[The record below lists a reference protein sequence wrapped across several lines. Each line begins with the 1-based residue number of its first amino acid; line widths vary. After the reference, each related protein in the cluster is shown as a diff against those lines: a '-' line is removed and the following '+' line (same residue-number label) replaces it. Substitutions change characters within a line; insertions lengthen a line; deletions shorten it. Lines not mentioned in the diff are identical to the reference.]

1 MNALFEQIRNIF
13 SAIPLM
19 QKIMM
24 GAVLLLVLFG
34 CMGLFLYGQKAAY
47 QPLYGSLSTED
58 AASIAEELAAQDVPF
73 QIQGGGTLILVPA
86 ERVYDLR
93 LSLASSG
100 LPKGG
105 GVGFEIFDETDF
117 GTTEFVQKLNYQR
130 ALQGELARTIKEFNE
145 VSDARV
151 MIVMAEDSVF
161 IEESKPA
168 TASVLLKLRSGL
180 SKPKV
185 EAVVNL
191 VAGAVEDLATGNVTV
206 VDTEGNVLSKKAGEE
221 DQGEIS
227 DAKLEYKLTY
237 ENNLAK
243 QIQTMLERIVGSGKA
258 IVRVAAD
265 MNFDQVDL
273 SEEIYDPEA
282 QVVRSRQLTTD
293 SQENIEGLNSTS
305 VQAASD
311 VSSVDPAVVE
321 GEESKSNNR
330 KTETAQKRSE
340 TVNYEISRTIRRTLN
355 PVAEIERLSVAAVL
369 DGTYTVETDKNGN
382 QIRTYVPR
390 TEAEIETFTD
400 IVRSAMGY
408 SSDREDQVSVESVPF
423 DSMDEMGFE
432 DGPGTDWPALMR
444 RYGHLAGYAA
454 LIAAAFMF
462 LIKPILRTVQELGSQ
477 VRQASM
483 TVRQEAAEA
492 LPGPEMAS
500 RGALPPPEEMSGRE
514 KAVYLARQDMDK
526 TTEQVRGWLSEAS

>member
-1 MNALFEQIRNIF
+1 MNALFEQLRNILG
-13 SAIPLM
+13 AISLS

-34 CMGLFLYGQKAAY
+34 CVGLYLYGQKTAY
-47 QPLYGSLSTED
+47 QPLYGSLSTDD

-168 TASVLLKLRSGL
+168 SASVLLKLRSGL
-180 SKPKV
+180 SKTKV
-185 EAVVNL
+185 SAVVNL
-191 VAGAVEDLATGNVTV
+191 VASAVEDLSTENVTV

-221 DQGEIS
+221 GQES
-227 DAKLEYKLTY
+227 EVADAKLEYKLTY
-237 ENNLAK
+237 EANMSR

-273 SEEIYDPEA
+273 SEEIYDSEDP
-282 QVVRSRQLTTD
+282 VVRSRQQTVE
-293 SQENIEGLNSTS
+293 SAENSKGSENGI
-305 VQAASD
+305 
-311 VSSVDPAVVE
+311 SSVSPVVAE
-321 GEESKSNNR
+321 GGVNSVNNQQSETSR
-330 KTETAQKRSE
+330 KQSE
-340 TVNYEISRTIRRTLN
+340 TVNYEISRTVRRTLN
-355 PVAEIERLSVAAVL
+355 PVAEIERLSVAAVI
-369 DGTYTVETDKNGN
+369 DGTYETDKDGN
-382 QIRTYVPR
+382 HAYVPR
-390 TEAEIETFTD
+390 SEAEIEQFTR
-400 IVRSAMGY
+400 IVQNAMGY
-408 SSDREDQVSVESVPF
+408 SGDREDQVTVESVPF
-423 DSMDEMGFE
+423 DTMDELSLEGA
-432 DGPGTDWPALMR
+432 PGTDWPALLR
-444 RYGHLAGYAA
+444 RYGHLAGYAV
-454 LIAAAFMF
+454 LILAAFMF
-462 LIKPILRTVQELGSQ
+462 LIKPIMRTVQEVTVQ
-477 VRQASM
+477 ARQAAL
-483 TVRQEAAEA
+483 TVQAQAPNA
-492 LPGPEMAS
+492 LPGAAGLGQL
-500 RGALPPPEEMSGRE
+500 GALPPPSEMSGRQ
-514 KAVYLARQDMDK
+514 KATFLARQDMDR
-526 TTEQVRGWLSEAS
+526 TTEQIRGWLSEASR

>member
-1 MNALFEQIRNIF
+1 MNALFEQIKNILG
-13 SAIPLM
+13 AIPLS

-34 CMGLFLYGQKAAY
+34 CMGLYLYGQKASY
-47 QPLYGSLSTED
+47 QPLYGSLSTDD

-168 TASVLLKLRSGL
+168 SASVQLKLRSNL
-180 SKPKV
+180 SKSKV

-191 VAGAVEDLATGNVTV
+191 VAASVEDLSTDNVTV
-206 VDTEGNVLSKKAGEE
+206 VDTDGNVLSKKNDENGK
-221 DQGEIS
+221 GEIGDS
-227 DAKLEYKLTY
+227 KLEYKLTY
-237 ENNLAK
+237 ENNLAR
-243 QIQTMLERIVGSGKA
+243 QIQSMLERIVGSGKA

-273 SEEIYDPEA
+273 SEEIYDPET
-282 QVVRSRQLTTD
+282 QVARSRQTSVDHQESVESTD
-293 SQENIEGLNSTS
+293 SSET
-305 VQAASD
+305 AASD
-311 VSSVDPAVVE
+311 VSSVDP
-321 GEESKSNNR
+321 GTQDGDESKS
-330 KTETAQKRSE
+330 KKQQTETMQKQSE
-340 TVNYEISRTIRRTLN
+340 TINYEISRTVRRTLN
-355 PVAEIERLSVAAVL
+355 PVAEIERLSVAAVI
-369 DGTYTVETDKNGN
+369 DGTYETDKNGN
-382 QIRTYVPR
+382 RTFVPR
-390 TEAEIETFTD
+390 TDAEIEKFKS
-400 IVRSAMGY
+400 VVQLAMGY
-408 SSDREDQVSVESVPF
+408 SSDREDQVSVESFPF
-423 DSMDEMGFE
+423 DTMDDMSLEGSA
-432 DGPGTDWPALMR
+432 PGADWPALFK
-444 RYGHLAGYAA
+444 RYGHLAGYAV
-454 LIAAAFMF
+454 LILAAFMF
-462 LIKPILRTVQELGSQ
+462 LIKPMMRTVQE
-477 VRQASM
+477 VAVQAQQTAL
-483 TVRQEAAEA
+483 TVRAQGREA
-492 LPGPEMAS
+492 LPGADIEQ
-500 RGALPPPEEMSGRE
+500 RGALPAPEMNERQ
-514 KAVYLARQDMDK
+514 KAVYLARQDVDK
-526 TTEQVRGWLSEAS
+526 TTDQIRGWLSEAS

>member
-1 MNALFEQIRNIF
+1 MNAFFEQISNIF
-13 SAIPLM
+13 RAIPLT

-34 CMGLFLYGQKAAY
+34 CMGLYLYGQKAAY

-93 LSLASSG
+93 LTLAGSG

-130 ALQGELARTIKEFNE
+130 ALQGELARTIKEINE

-180 SKPKV
+180 SKSKV

-191 VAGAVEDLATGNVTV
+191 VASAVEDLATDNVTV
-206 VDTEGNVLSKKAGEE
+206 VDTEGNVLSKKKDEGGQAEVA
-221 DQGEIS
+221 

-237 ENNLAK
+237 ENNLAR

-273 SEEIYDPEA
+273 SEEIYEQDPEA
-282 QVVRSRQLTTD
+282 QVVRS
-293 SQENIEGLNSTS
+293 SQKTVESSENTMGSENG
-305 VQAASD
+305 
-311 VSSVDPAVVE
+311 VSSVNTAGAGAGAGVGSQQAE
-321 GEESKSNNR
+321 AAR
-330 KTETAQKRSE
+330 KESE
-340 TVNYEISRTIRRTLN
+340 TVNYEINRTVRRTLN

-382 QIRTYVPR
+382 QTRTYVPR
-390 TEAEIETFTD
+390 TDAEIEQFTR
-400 IVRSAMGY
+400 IVQNAMGY
-408 SSDREDQVSVESVPF
+408 SSDREDQVSVESFSF
-423 DSMDEMGFE
+423 DSMDEVGFE
-432 DGPGTDWPALMR
+432 EGPGTDWPALLR

-477 VRQASM
+477 VQQAALT
-483 TVRQEAAEA
+483 TVRADAAEA

-500 RGALPPPEEMSGRE
+500 QGALPPPEEMNGRQ
-514 KAVYLARQDMDK
+514 KATYLARQDMDK
-526 TTEQVRGWLSEAS
+526 TTDQIRGWLSEAS

>member
-13 SAIPLM
+13 SAIPLS

-34 CMGLFLYGQKAAY
+34 CMGLYLYGQKAAY

-180 SKPKV
+180 AKSKV

-221 DQGEIS
+221 DQGEVS

-237 ENNLAK
+237 ENNLAR
-243 QIQTMLERIVGSGKA
+243 QIQSMLERIVGSGKA

-273 SEEIYDPEA
+273 SEEIYDSETP
-282 QVVRSRQLTTD
+282 VVRSQQTTKEI
-293 SQENIEGLNSTS
+293 SENTLGSENG
-305 VQAASD
+305 
-311 VSSVDPAVVE
+311 VSSVNTAGAGTGAGV
-321 GEESKSNNR
+321 SSQQA
-330 KTETAQKRSE
+330 ETASKEST
-340 TVNYEISRTIRRTLN
+340 TVNYEISRTVRRTLN
-355 PVAEIERLSVAAVL
+355 PVAQIERLSVAAVL
-369 DGTYTVETDKNGN
+369 DGTYIVETDKNGN
-382 QIRTYVPR
+382 QTRTYVPR
-390 TEAEIETFTD
+390 TEAEIEQFTD

-423 DSMDEMGFE
+423 DAMDEAGFE
-432 DGPGTDWPALMR
+432 GSPGTDWPALMR

-462 LIKPILRTVQELGSQ
+462 LIRPILRTVQELGTQ
-477 VRQASM
+477 VQQAAV

-492 LPGPEMAS
+492 LPGPEVAS
-500 RGALPPPEEMSGRE
+500 QGALPPPEEMSGRE
-514 KAVYLARQDMDK
+514 KAAYLARQDMDK
-526 TTEQVRGWLSEAS
+526 TTEQVRGWLTEAS